1 MMALAAASTTHGL
14 ARFVP
19 RSTVGRHD
27 VRQLVK
33 TGLFALADTHSV
45 LNADPDPPLIGVC
58 ATDSHATY
66 DGYWIRVSR
75 EGSLEPRHLLNGV
88 NVGRALPE
96 IYRVVNG

>member
-1 MMALAAASTTHGL
+1 MMALTAASTAHGL
-14 ARFVP
+14 ARFVS

-45 LNADPDPPLIGVC
+45 VNADSDPPLIGVG
-58 ATDSHATY
+58 AADSHATH

-75 EGSLEPRHLLNGV
+75 EGSLNH
-88 NVGRALPE
+88 A
-96 IYRVVNG
+96 IS